1 LQQIAI
7 ALSQSISKVGQ
18 VMAQEAVESCKLWIV
33 SVDGERRALQHAPRR
48 GSRVKVRVEK
58 EALVTGRIFLLCRRG
73 YGDIIV
79 AASAHAERLS
89 SMLARL
95 GQDYSVEMASV
106 QAD

>member
-1 LQQIAI
+1 
-7 ALSQSISKVGQ
+7 
-18 VMAQEAVESCKLWIV
+18 MAQEAVESCKLWIV